1 MYAWCH
7 LVCGLTSHYTGHLR
21 RCRWITLRGYIQC
34 WALVQATNLQ
44 YFKQLLFSDIIVQH
58 PSDLV
63 AGSLHVC
70 KIEHPPTPS
79 LINKPPRRCL
89 KVWLCSLPGPLR
101 HRIQHST
108 APYLVPHYASIFQR
122 ARGFPSGLRQPP
134 VSAGSPAGP
143 LLAIPHVHVF
153 SILAIA
159 TTMRGL
165 PICKGAGYT
174 SS

>member
-1 MYAWCH
+1 MGIFNAGPWYKPRIFSISSSCCS
-7 LVCGLTSHYTGHLR
+7 LIS
-21 RCRWITLRGYIQC
+21 
-34 WALVQATNLQ
+34 
-44 YFKQLLFSDIIVQH
+44 LFSIQVTWSPDPCMFVRL
-58 PSDLV
+58 ST
-63 AGSLHVC
+63 
-70 KIEHPPTPS
+70 PPTPS

-143 LLAIPHVHVF
+143 FPAIPTWLRITHSSNRNYSDGFTYPQGCRLCLVTRVRVIDRF
-153 SILAIA
+153 VI
-159 TTMRGL
+159 MWGYV
-165 PICKGAGYT
+165 PIQ
-174 SS
+174 